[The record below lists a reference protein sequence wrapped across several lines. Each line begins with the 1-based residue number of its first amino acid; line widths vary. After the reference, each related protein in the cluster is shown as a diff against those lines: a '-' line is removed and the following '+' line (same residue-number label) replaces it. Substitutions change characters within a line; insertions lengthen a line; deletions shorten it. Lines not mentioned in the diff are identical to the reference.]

1 MAVYLGEII
10 VILFKITLI
19 LMILIKHLQQ
29 AVQRKLQIFPYL

>member
-29 AVQRKLQIFPYL
+29 EVQRKLQIFPYL